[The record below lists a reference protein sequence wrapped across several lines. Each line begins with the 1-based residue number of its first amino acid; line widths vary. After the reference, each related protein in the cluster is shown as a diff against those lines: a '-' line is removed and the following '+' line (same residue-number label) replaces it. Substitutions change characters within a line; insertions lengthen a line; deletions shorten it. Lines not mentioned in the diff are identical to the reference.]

1 MQKFTSVTEEKWF
14 LMKKIDIY
22 QTGVESAL
30 ISQFTA
36 RLHAFP
42 KQNVG
47 PFSSAILLII
57 SLEVHK

>member
-1 MQKFTSVTEEKWF
+1 
-14 LMKKIDIY
+14 MKKIDIY